1 MGKVILPPNGVSL
14 ELFQGW
20 PVNIIPIKPYYK
32 DVSTNTL
39 IVDFDGEAYRPDDS
53 GGVHYFQ
60 FYIAVYTSHIE
71 SSEQNI
77 EKFSAI
83 VGGFSLGRLPS
94 DSDDK
99 VKLLEARELSVGNH
113 GSYTGGLVESQSTTF
128 QTGAYYSPS
137 RKQIVIPL
145 SGSIYDRTVE
155 PTGFLIEQA

>member
-20 PVNIIPIKPYYK
+20 PVNIIPIKPYYR

-39 IVDFDGEAYRPDDS
+39 IVDFDDEAYRPDDS

-71 SSEQNI
+71 SSDRNSET
-77 EKFSAI
+77 FSAI
-83 VGGFSLGRLPS
+83 VGGFSFGHQQT
-94 DSDDK
+94 DDE
-99 VKLLEARELSVGNH
+99 VKLLEARGGAVGNY
-113 GSYTGGLVESQSTTF
+113 GNYTGGLVESQYTTF